1 LVQEQ
6 TESWELR
13 SGTWLRDL
21 ASETWRLAA
30 RDGTAVDR
38 RLPPQDVA
46 RLVGAHLEPARG
58 TWFPPEFRYSQ
69 SSGAPLRVTIPT
81 VDFPWVPPFGAPAL
95 PAAKP
100 LARGSRQTP
109 RPLALA
115 RADERSADGL
125 PDRTLPPLPP
135 GQYRF
140 VVDKVGLAC
149 PLLMAMEVQRGELLV
164 LLPESE
170 CWMPLRRAAGEAW
183 GHKLRNP
190 RGWRMEL
197 VHAGGRATLYVPSCD
212 GLAALTPEAIGLRHA
227 VEHAGDGEAMG
238 GPVAWGDAIWLPVLR
253 EGHGVELLRQP
264 LHGTGDTSVLQTPA
278 LAPRDGFEAPVF
290 DDVHVTWPCDE
301 GQLVLRNDPQGR
313 PTCAWIPWPAGTRP
327 LFTLGWP
334 CHTAAGS
341 FVQLCR
347 TGADGGFAY
356 VQMASEAPRVTPVDV
371 PRLCTGRGCYRGAS
385 WIDGDPWT
393 AAPPPTDDD
402 AAAIVA
408 PLLESAVDGAV
419 VGLRMAAPG
428 GLLAVLDSAD
438 EPCRAV
444 LQVEAP
450 GHAPVPFGTLDVK
463 SPWLASLFVHEGHLW
478 VTHPELPRAH
488 GWKLGR

>member
-1 LVQEQ
+1 MQEQ

-30 RDGTAVDR
+30 RDGTAVDG

-46 RLVGAHLEPARG
+46 RLVGAHLEPAG
-58 TWFPPEFRYSQ
+58 SGWFPPEFRYSQ
-69 SSGAPLRVTIPT
+69 RTGAPLRVTIPT
-81 VDFPWVPPFGAPAL
+81 VDFPWVPPFGASAL

-115 RADERSADGL
+115 RAGERSAEAL

-135 GQYRF
+135 GHYRF
-140 VVDKVGLAC
+140 VVDKFGLAC
-149 PLLMAMEVQRGELLV
+149 PLVMAIEPQRGELLL

-170 CWMPLRRAAGEAW
+170 RWMPLRRAAGDAW
-183 GHKLRNP
+183 GQKLRNP

-197 VHAGGRATLYVPSCD
+197 VHAGGRGTLYAPSAD
-212 GLAALTPEAIGLRHA
+212 GLAAITPDPVGLRHS
-227 VEHAGDGEAMG
+227 VEHAGEGAALG

-253 EGHGVELLRQP
+253 EGHGVELVRHP
-264 LHGTGDTSVLQTPA
+264 VHGTAGSMLVPTPA

-290 DDVHVTWPCDE
+290 DDLHVNWPCDE
-301 GQLVLRNDPQGR
+301 GQLVLRHDALGR
-313 PTCAWIPWPAGTRP
+313 PQCAWIPWPAGTRP
-327 LFTLGWP
+327 LFALGWP
-334 CHTAAGS
+334 SHTAAGS

-347 TGADGGFAY
+347 TGGDGGFAF
-356 VQMASEAPRVTPVDV
+356 VQMAKDGPQVTPADG
-371 PRLCTGRGCYRGAS
+371 PRLCTGRGCYRGTA
-385 WIDGDPWT
+385 WIDGHPWS
-393 AAPPPTDDD
+393 AAPPATGDE
-402 AAAIVA
+402 ATAVVA

-419 VGLRMAAPG
+419 VGLRMDAPG
-428 GLLAVLDSAD
+428 GLPALLQAAN
-438 EPCRAV
+438 EPCLAV

-450 GHAPVPFGTLDVK
+450 GHAPVAFGALDVR
-463 SPWLASLFVHEGHLW
+463 SPWLASPFVHEGHLW
-478 VTHPELPRAH
+478 IAHPDLPRAR